1 MAVLPLKQ
9 PDDNDYLR
17 YTGANYMK
25 LTSDYYSNASWDE
38 GKTFRWFSFEDLN
51 GFDDSQS
58 TAARWWEQ
66 KQAGDLEEGQS
77 LPGTDYYN
85 ILTGQK
91 EARTGDMLTPQEAN
105 DKYGLDGA
113 LTFDRNIS
121 VAEAQ
126 IMHERKMTEMKFQFI
141 HNQASGFFQKARGI
155 GSLGISA
162 MSDPANLALLFAP
175 EPFVSKATLLARIA
189 KHGHTMSRLISG
201 AKSGGFYTGLAEI
214 PVYLQKQNEKADYE
228 FHHALLNVTLGTAL
242 GGGLHVVGG
251 KTADWLTG
259 VSPERHKAAIDLAHA
274 QLKADKDVDVTA
286 LFATVKNLSKKK
298 NIPDG
303 KLASD
308 LDAADFQREFNKV
321 TDYTPPQIEY
331 KPNRDEGMD
340 TMGKQALGEIKI
352 DELAGAPVYKE
363 DFDVTSGSL
372 GSNEGNTV
380 VHKTTG
386 EKWYIKTPVKTE
398 QALYEAMAS
407 NIIRRILGDRAPLV
421 RPVLSNGKFVGIAS
435 KWKEGKPLT
444 MELLKEI
451 KQKNPKAYDDFKQS
465 FMVHAWL
472 GNKDWAAF
480 KNQVV
485 DAQGNIHFIDM
496 GGSAKYRAMG
506 ELDADWGPDMKEMFS
521 FLNKKNPD
529 IANALRDLT
538 IADFEKALYQIYKI
552 NATELEGIIQGMRP
566 YAEKGANIEFEL
578 AKFTT
583 NLLERRNRILQQ
595 FKKGFGGKFVEMLTA
610 NIEKG
615 NAPRNIQSLWDGI
628 LIDPAAI
635 AQRANNENPN
645 PKWKQFY
652 SFPEANKY
660 IQRQIDGYN
669 KLLNDGEKAALQ
681 SWVGSSTLFHR
692 YNALLR
698 RANDVNATPKDIEEL
713 KTFQKNYAP
722 GKSQSFKG
730 WSIKEYDDL
739 VSALNKIKTNDNFT
753 FYSGKMKTSF
763 IGLEN
768 MKYGPQSP
776 KELNMMKGRVI
787 ETEGFLNGSLLYRVA
802 DDFSDDVLLELHVP
816 KGSHLGFAGGGKSKL
831 SGLAS
836 TEGEFILQPS
846 TKIKINR
853 AIVMPN
859 GKYRIQA
866 TVLREGLEDILPEQD
881 VLAHATDYRNNKS
894 STLTAGENL
903 SPKQVALNAREKI
916 QKIESDVNQQ
926 DLNMLTK
933 EIADLDTEL
942 KAYNSDKLNNEM
954 KAFREKNEQAY
965 GKKKSMWDAMKGTLN
980 CMIGKS

>member
-66 KQAGDLEEGQS
+66 KQAGDLDGDQS
-77 LPGTDYYN
+77 LPGSDYHN
-85 ILTGQK
+85 IITGKK

-105 DKYGLDGA
+105 DKYGLDGT
-113 LTFDRNIS
+113 LTFDRNIT

-126 IMHERKMTEMKFQFI
+126 IMHERKMTEMKFQFL

-189 KHGHTMSRLISG
+189 KHGQTMSRLISG
-201 AKSGGFYTGLAEI
+201 AKSGGFYTGIAEI
-214 PVYLQKQNEKADYE
+214 PVYLQKQNEKADYA

-259 VSPERHKAAIDLAHA
+259 VSPERHKHAIDLAHA

-331 KPNRDEGMD
+331 KPIRDEGMD
-340 TMGKQALGEIKI
+340 TMGKQSLGEIKVE
-352 DELAGAPVYKE
+352 DLAGAPVHKE
-363 DFDVTSGSL
+363 DFDITSGTL

-380 VHKTTG
+380 IHKTTG
-386 EKWYIKTPVKTE
+386 EKWYIKTPAKTE
-398 QALYEAMAS
+398 QSLYEIMSS
-407 NIIRRILGDRAPLV
+407 NILRRILGDRAPLV
-421 RPVLSNGKFVGIAS
+421 KPVLDNGKFVGVAS

-444 MELLKEI
+444 MELLNEI
-451 KQKNPKAYDDFKQS
+451 KQKNPKAYDDFKES
-465 FMVHAWL
+465 FLVHAWL
-472 GNKDWAAF
+472 GNKDWAAP
-480 KNQVV
+480 KNQIV
-485 DAQGNIHFIDM
+485 DAQGNINFIDM
-496 GGSAKYRAMG
+496 GGSGKYRAMG
-506 ELDADWGPDMKEMFS
+506 EIDSEWGPQFKELIS
-521 FLNKKNPD
+521 FLSKKNPD
-529 IANALRDLT
+529 IANALKDLT
-538 IADFEKALYQIYKI
+538 FANFEKALYKIYQI
-552 NATELEGIIQGMRP
+552 NATELEGIIQATRP
-566 YAEKGANIEFEL
+566 YGEKGANIEFEL

-583 NLLERRNRILQQ
+583 NLLERRNTILQQ
-595 FKKGFGGKFVEMLTA
+595 YVKGKGEAFTTRFKELLDMNEVPSDFK
-610 NIEKG
+610 
-615 NAPRNIQSLWDGI
+615 QSLLDGNI
-628 LIDPAAI
+628 IDPAKI

-652 SFPEANKY
+652 SFDEANAY
-660 IQRQIDGYN
+660 INRQIAGYN
-669 KLLNDGEKAALQ
+669 KLLKPQEQAALA
-681 SWVGSSTLFHR
+681 SWVGSSTKFHE
-692 YNALLR
+692 YNKKLR
-698 RANDVNATPKDIEEL
+698 KANDLNAKAEDITDL
-713 KTFQKNYAP
+713 KNFEKNY
-722 GKSQSFKG
+722 SHFVD
-730 WSIKEYDDL
+730 EYNNL
-739 VSALNKIKTNDNFT
+739 ISALNKIKTNDNFT
-753 FYSGKMKTSF
+753 FFSGKMKTSF

-776 KELNMMKGRVI
+776 KELSMMKGRVI
-787 ETEGFLNGSLLYRVA
+787 ETEGFLNGSLMYRVA
-802 DDFSDDVLLELHVP
+802 KDFSDDVLLELHVP
-816 KGSHLGFAGGGKSKL
+816 KGSHLGFAAGHSKKIT
-831 SGLAS
+831 GLAG
-836 TEGEFILQPS
+836 TEAEFILGPS
-846 TKIKINR
+846 TKLKINR

-881 VLAHATDYRNNKS
+881 ILAHATDYRNNKS

-926 DLNMLTK
+926 DLNVLTR

-942 KAYNSDKLNNEM
+942 KAYNNDKLNNEM
-954 KAFREKNEQAY
+954 KAFREKNEQAF

>member
-126 IMHERKMTEMKFQFI
+126 IMHERKMTEMKFQFL

-228 FHHALLNVTLGTAL
+228 FHHALMNVALGTAL

-274 QLKADKDVDVTA
+274 QLKSDKDVDVTA

-303 KLASD
+303 KLAND

-331 KPNRDEGMD
+331 KPIRDEGMD
-340 TMGKQALGEIKI
+340 TMGKQALGEIKV

-386 EKWYIKTPVKTE
+386 EKWYIKTPAKTE
-398 QALYEAMAS
+398 QALYEAMSS

-465 FMVHAWL
+465 FMLHAWL
-472 GNKDWAAF
+472 GNKDWAAP

-496 GGSAKYRAMG
+496 GGSGKYRAMG
-506 ELDADWGPDMKEMFS
+506 EIDSEWGPTMKEMYS

-538 IADFEKALYQIYKI
+538 MEDFEKALYKIYQI

-583 NLLERRNRILQQ
+583 NLLERRNKILQQ
-595 FKKGFGGKFVEMLTA
+595 YKKGFGQAFVNDLT
-610 NIEKG
+610 NTIIKG
-615 NAPRNIQSLWDGI
+615 EAPRGIQSLWDGV

-660 IQRQIDGYN
+660 IQKQIDGYN

-681 SWVGSSTLFHR
+681 SWVGSSTYFHR
-692 YNALLR
+692 YNSLLR
-698 RANDVNATPKDIEEL
+698 KANETNATGKAIDEL
-713 KTFQKNYAP
+713 NDFE
-722 GKSQSFKG
+722 KSYSHVV
-730 WSIKEYDDL
+730 KEYANL

-776 KELNMMKGRVI
+776 KELSMMKGRI
-787 ETEGFLNGSLLYRVA
+787 LETEGFLNGSLLYRVA
-802 DDFSDDVLLELHVP
+802 DDFSSDVLVELHVP

-836 TEGEFILQPS
+836 TEGEFILGPS
-846 TKIKINR
+846 TKIKVNR
-853 AIVMPN
+853 AVIMPN

-866 TVLREGLEDILPEQD
+866 TVLREGLEDLLPEQD

-894 STLTAGENL
+894 STLTAGESL

-942 KAYNSDKLNNEM
+942 KAYNNDKLNNEM
-954 KAFREKNEQAY
+954 KAFKEKNEQEF